1 MTVPSDAWH
10 PLGGTACAI
19 IKTNQGL
26 ASISLRLG
34 LSKGKAERDRRKC
47 RRAGKFVIK
56 FYLNGQLQKLNQV
69 DPNLSILDWLR
80 TQVRLTGTKEGC
92 ASGDCG
98 ACTVAIGSPDPMQS
112 GQLRYDS
119 VNSCIALVGSLHG
132 KHLVTVDALT
142 EEPAH
147 PVQKEMVECHG
158 AQCGFCT
165 PGIIMSLFALH
176 TESAAS
182 GSAPGDEAL
191 LEALSGNLCRCT
203 GYRPI
208 IEAGR
213 RACVQTWEPGTGN
226 AVLNRGSALSG
237 PVNEDSGVPGPGPG
251 GPAWLQSPDIIA
263 DLLSLQGS
271 AGELADEQ
279 GYRYDAPATLDAL
292 RGLRQQFPEA
302 RMIAGGTDLALE
314 ITQQLK
320 DLKHLIGLGGIEEL
334 QEIHEE
340 EDGIYLGAGATYR
353 AMFHKLEGRWPH
365 FGPMLERLGSR
376 QIRNRGTVGGN
387 IGNASPIGDMP
398 PALIAL
404 GAELDLDSV
413 DGTRRLLLED
423 FFHGYKQTDLQP
435 HEFIRG
441 VWIPNPAPDEKLF
454 IYKVSKRMDDDISA
468 VLGAFWLKR
477 DGELIKDCRLAFGGM
492 AATPKRANG
501 AEAALRG
508 QPWNDA
514 TVAAAIAALELEFEP
529 MTDVRGSA
537 AYRLQV
543 AGNLLRRAFLESTQD
558 TTHTHQPLMV
568 TDYA

>member
-1 MTVPSDAWH
+1 M
-10 PLGGTACAI
+10 I
-19 IKTNQGL
+19 
-26 ASISLRLG
+26 R
-34 LSKGKAERDRRKC
+34 
-47 RRAGKFVIK
+47 

-80 TQVRLTGTKEGC
+80 TRKRLTGTKEGC

-98 ACTVAIGSPDPMQS
+98 ACTVVIGSPDPEQS

-142 EEPAH
+142 QEPAH

-176 TESAAS
+176 TESAAN
-182 GSAPGDEAL
+182 GSVPDDDAL

-226 AVLNRGSALSG
+226 AVLSRSSALSG
-237 PVNEDSGVPGPGPG
+237 PDGAAPNNPAPGLSGI
-251 GPAWLQSPDIIA
+251 AWLQNPEMIA
-263 DLLSLQGS
+263 DLLSVQNT
-271 AGELADEQ
+271 AGELTDDH

-292 RGLRQQFPEA
+292 RGLCRQFPKA
-302 RMIAGGTDLALE
+302 RLIAGGTDLSLE

-320 DLKHLIGLGGIEEL
+320 DLDHLIGLSGIKEL
-334 QEIHEE
+334 QEIQED
-340 EDGIYLGAGATYR
+340 EDGIYLGAGVTYR
-353 AMFHKLEGRWPH
+353 AMFHKLEERWPH

-413 DGTRRLLLED
+413 DGTRRLRLED

-441 VWIPNPAPDEKLF
+441 TWIPNPAPDEKLF
-454 IYKVSKRMDDDISA
+454 IYKVSKRIDDDISA

-477 DGELIKDCRLAFGGM
+477 DGETIKDCRLAFGGM
-492 AATPKRANG
+492 AATPKRASG

-508 QPWNDA
+508 QPWNAD

-558 TTHTHQPLMV
+558 TTTTNQPLMV

>member
-1 MTVPSDAWH
+1 M
-10 PLGGTACAI
+10 
-19 IKTNQGL
+19 
-26 ASISLRLG
+26 
-34 LSKGKAERDRRKC
+34 
-47 RRAGKFVIK
+47 IK

-80 TQVRLTGTKEGC
+80 TNMRLTGTKEGC

-98 ACTVAIGSPDPMQS
+98 ACTVAIGSPDPARS

-142 EEPAH
+142 QEPAH

-182 GSAPGDEAL
+182 GSVPGDDAL

-213 RACVQTWEPGTGN
+213 RASVQTWEPGTDS
-226 AVLNRGSALSG
+226 SAPGHDLS
-237 PVNEDSGVPGPGPG
+237 
-251 GPAWLQSPDIIA
+251 GPAWLQAPEMIA
-263 DLLSLQGS
+263 DLSSLQGS
-271 AGELADEQ
+271 AGELTDDQ

-292 RGLRQQFPEA
+292 RELRRQFPEA
-302 RMIAGGTDLALE
+302 RLIAGGTDLALE

-320 DLKHLIGLGGIEEL
+320 DLKHLIGLGGIEQL
-334 QEIHEE
+334 QDIHED
-340 EDGIYLGAGATYR
+340 EDGIYLGAGVTYR
-353 AMFHKLEGRWPH
+353 ALFHKLEERWPH

-454 IYKVSKRMDDDISA
+454 IYKVSKRIDDDISA

-477 DGELIKDCRLAFGGM
+477 DGERIKDCRLAFGGM

-508 QPWNDA
+508 QPWNAA
-514 TVAAAIAALELEFEP
+514 TVTAAIAALELEFEP

-558 TTHTHQPLMV
+558 TNTHQPLMV